1 VHRIVAACL
10 QHQYPKNA
18 DLETACKHCSDQER
32 SAMESERSANKYKQV
47 EYMQAYVGEV
57 FEAVVSGASTY
68 GFWAETVA
76 HKCEGMVSVNELLS
90 IDQFEYVE
98 QDYALRGRNTGLQF
112 RLGDKV
118 MIKVLSANLDKRTI
132 DFSLES
138 IATLKK

>member
-1 VHRIVAACL
+1 
-10 QHQYPKNA
+10 
-18 DLETACKHCSDQER
+18 
-32 SAMESERSANKYKQV
+32 
-47 EYMQAYVGEV
+47 
-57 FEAVVSGASTY
+57 VSGASTY